1 MASQMAA
8 LVLSVTQEL
17 KQKHGVSSS
26 KVVDAYVH
34 DDVHLAGELH
44 VALHEKSSTWEIVQ
58 LSIIKEILKDH
69 NMNVDQQNPQSQ
81 RSIRAGELEKE
92 ESPPC
97 NLGASSQHFHVH
109 AIRVLR
115 ELMLAM
121 LVPRR
126 DLHAYTNWR
135 VKCED
140 RESARYHAEVQHR
153 LARQKAATQQ
163 VRELF
168 DSSSR
173 AWMGS
178 LVCTSSAATM
188 LAELN
193 EAVDKIAKTRH
204 LKRNQVVVFPFLNWG
219 APSLIKSDEMKAQS
233 QVWEQSLPPMAK
245 MKEQLLVWS

>member
-1 MASQMAA
+1 
-8 LVLSVTQEL
+8 
-17 KQKHGVSSS
+17 
-26 KVVDAYVH
+26 
-34 DDVHLAGELH
+34 
-44 VALHEKSSTWEIVQ
+44 
-58 LSIIKEILKDH
+58 
-69 NMNVDQQNPQSQ
+69 
-81 RSIRAGELEKE
+81 
-92 ESPPC
+92 
-97 NLGASSQHFHVH
+97 
-109 AIRVLR
+109 
-115 ELMLAM
+115 MLAT

-153 LARQKAATQQ
+153 LARQKAAMQQ

-233 QVWEQSLPPMAK
+233 QVLGAILAAHGQDEGTAVGVVMTPAYCYTRGGLYKQMENIHSLLANSRVNFDQHFVLPFT
-245 MKEQLLVWS
+245 ERTDERDQRHGS